1 MGRLVIPALALVMAV
16 FVAILFGDFAY
27 NGLGIAIDTIRT
39 DALASAG
46 FLCVI
51 VACGTF
57 LKRSR

>member
-1 MGRLVIPALALVMAV
+1 MAV

>member
-1 MGRLVIPALALVMAV
+1 MAV

-27 NGLGIAIDTIRT
+27 NGLGIPINTIRT

-51 VACGTF
+51 VAFGTF
-57 LKRSR
+57 LKRNR